1 MVSEAG
7 GEESGRPLTGDRISN
22 AVTDRRALLL
32 FAALAI
38 LTAFYP
44 AFFGELPVPAGGAR
58 LLLPDPSP
66 PPDRNDELADV
77 SAQYLP
83 WTTAVVEAYRAGR
96 LPLRFSANGCG
107 TPLWAN
113 PQAQVL
119 TPTTLFA
126 VILGPAWGFGAAA
139 AVKFWLAAA
148 GAFLFV
154 RRRGLSRAASTWAAL
169 AFGFS
174 LQMTAWMHF
183 PLTWPLSLLPLTL
196 LALDK
201 VARGERGGFAAT
213 VAVVAL
219 LLFGGYPEGEFFVA
233 LCGVAFFF
241 VLLGSRP
248 DPPGQ
253 GLRRLGLAAAA
264 ALLGLGVTAVFTLPA
279 AIAIG
284 RSERSVQVAR
294 GTHRLRPTLVA
305 RDFLQP
311 PIYWDIARFWVVPEA
326 RGNPRD
332 EDKFGPY
339 SFAGRASGYA
349 GILVLAFALATY
361 FRRGAPRT
369 VRLARWGVV
378 AAALYLLWY
387 PPLVFLLQ
395 ATPGLSQLSTRLT
408 SNRANG
414 ILVLLLAVLA
424 ASELQRI
431 RAGGRTTATRAAL
444 AILVFATALVFR
456 EYALTPQRPPL
467 TVWRAMSFALP
478 ALLLVG
484 CFALLTGRLTERR
497 RRVLVVFL
505 LAGTAVDLL
514 RIGARFSP
522 GTRREDWF
530 PATPKMRELQ
540 QASRGGRFAAASGAL
555 SGMAAMYGLEDV
567 RVHDPM
573 APADYEDVLGAAA
586 GYTGPAEFGAR
597 VTNLDAPILDF
608 LNTRARLRPDS
619 AISSRPAPEAVFPD
633 RLLGAAD
640 PGMLLDRLG
649 AETDFLSRAHV
660 VGPGEEF
667 SGSARILAYSRPRP
681 EEVRVRVSTDSPRVL
696 VIPETTDGGWTA
708 QGNGAALPTLT
719 ANAAFLAVRV
729 PAGETEIVC
738 RYTPP
743 GLRAGTAISAA
754 SAGLLAL
761 LALAAF
767 RRGGRWS
774 WRNTGAK
781 AAPRGEP
788 GTGPA
793 NPRRDGA
800 ASASAA
806 RR

>member
-1 MVSEAG
+1 M
-7 GEESGRPLTGDRISN
+7 
-22 AVTDRRALLL
+22 
-32 FAALAI
+32 
-38 LTAFYP
+38 
-44 AFFGELPVPAGGAR
+44 
-58 LLLPDPSP
+58 
-66 PPDRNDELADV
+66 
-77 SAQYLP
+77 
-83 WTTAVVEAYRAGR
+83 
-96 LPLRFSANGCG
+96 
-107 TPLWAN
+107 
-113 PQAQVL
+113 
-119 TPTTLFA
+119 
-126 VILGPAWGFGAAA
+126 
-139 AVKFWLAAA
+139 
-148 GAFLFV
+148 
-154 RRRGLSRAASTWAAL
+154 
-169 AFGFS
+169 
-174 LQMTAWMHF
+174 
-183 PLTWPLSLLPLTL
+183 
-196 LALDK
+196 
-201 VARGERGGFAAT
+201 
-213 VAVVAL
+213 
-219 LLFGGYPEGEFFVA
+219 
-233 LCGVAFFF
+233 
-241 VLLGSRP
+241 
-248 DPPGQ
+248 
-253 GLRRLGLAAAA
+253 
-264 ALLGLGVTAVFTLPA
+264 
-279 AIAIG
+279 
-284 RSERSVQVAR
+284 QVAR
-294 GTHRLRPTLVA
+294 GTHRLRPTLAA
-305 RDFLQP
+305 RDFLRP

-361 FRRGAPRT
+361 FRRGAPRA

-414 ILVLLLAVLA
+414 VLVLLLAVLA

-456 EYALTPQRPPL
+456 EYALAPERPAL

-514 RIGARFSP
+514 RIGARFNP

-530 PATPKMRELQ
+530 PVTPKMRELQ

-573 APADYEDVLGAAA
+573 APADYEDVLAAAA
-586 GYTGPAEFGAR
+586 GYTGPAAFGAR
-597 VTNLDAPILDF
+597 VTKLDAPILDF

-660 VGPGEEF
+660 LGPGEAF
-667 SGSARILAYSRPRP
+667 SGSARILAYAKPRP

-738 RYTPP
+738 RYSPP

-767 RRGGRWS
+767 RKGGRWS
-774 WRNTGAK
+774 WRNTGAA
-781 AAPRGEP
+781 AAPRGAP